1 MINRKQGTWPWSTW
15 ILPAASFLLALLA
28 AGPAAADEVIATLN
42 GKPIHLS
49 EIEQNAAFQ
58 IWRLRSSIHSLLE
71 SEARQIA
78 DGRLLS
84 AEAARQG
91 LTVEALLKKEVDA
104 KVPPLDEKDV
114 DEFIA
119 ANPDQAG
126 RGPGAR
132 DRLKVY
138 LSQRALIERK
148 LDYLAS
154 LREKADYRFLVRAPE
169 RPRIKVETEGAP
181 WRGNAQAPVV
191 LVHFANFSSRLCVES
206 AEKIRRVMEEFPGQ
220 VRWVHLD
227 FFMIQDPDALY
238 AAEMGQAAFEQGTF
252 WQYHDRMM
260 GLQGRV
266 TREAVHG
273 AAEAL
278 GIDRTRFEASQRE
291 GKYLLRVKEEI
302 GYGVRIGLQAAP
314 VIFVNGIYFGG
325 TFPYVDLKS
334 LVDRELKK

>member
-1 MINRKQGTWPWSTW
+1 
-15 ILPAASFLLALLA
+15 LLALLA
-28 AGPAAADEVIATLN
+28 AGPAAADEMIATLN
-42 GKPIHLS
+42 GQPIYLS
-49 EIEQNAAFQ
+49 EIEQNSAFQ
-58 IWRLRSSIHSLLE
+58 IWRLRSSIHSLLQ

-104 KVPPLDEKDV
+104 KVPQLTEKDV
-114 DEFIA
+114 DDFIT
-119 ANPDQAG
+119 ANPDQTG
-126 RGPGAR
+126 KGPGGR

-138 LSQRALIERK
+138 LSQKALIERR

-154 LREKADYRFLVRAPE
+154 LRDKADYRFLAMAPE

-181 WRGNAQAPVV
+181 WRGKAQAPVA

-227 FFMIQDPDALY
+227 FFSIQDPDALY
-238 AAEMGQAAFEQGTF
+238 AAEMGQAAVEQGTF
-252 WQYHDRMM
+252 WEYHDRMM

-266 TREAVHG
+266 SREAVNG
-273 AAEAL
+273 AAETL
-278 GIDRTRFEASQRE
+278 KINRSRFEAAQRE

-302 GYGVRIGLQAAP
+302 GYGARIGIQAAP
-314 VIFVNGIYFGG
+314 VIFVNGIYFSG
-325 TFPYVDLKS
+325 TFPYEDLKR
-334 LVDRELKK
+334 LVEREMKK